1 MSAQG
6 GWRCGRAGPGSAS
19 VTATWTSWPPRSSA
33 ESWAAVQHWPYRR
46 LDILGQQRGHSGM
59 APLSATAPSPSCP
72 LAHRGLLTSRTAP
85 NPQPSSAPVSAGV
98 VDLYQHH
105 AVRCTWG
112 GPSLHQPQYPLSAA
126 AYTGFRLVNGDSDC
140 TGRVE
145 VEAQGVWGP
154 LCATA
159 WDLPDAHVLCHH
171 LGCGSAISLPPPG
184 HFGTGMGTLRRDALR
199 CSGNERHPG
208 ECPVE
213 VLGQPACPTGHTAA
227 VNCSGEC
234 GDQGE
239 LQQVGSNACSHCT
252 ARLLQVS
259 PSP

>member
-85 NPQPSSAPVSAGV
+85 NPLPSSAPVSAGV

-105 AVRCTWG
+105 AVRCRWG
-112 GPSLHQPQYPLSAA
+112 RALDPPTPVSSLCCSLHWVPA
-126 AYTGFRLVNGDSDC
+126 GEWRFRLHWASGGGG
-140 TGRVE
+140 TR
-145 VEAQGVWGP
+145 GVGAPVCHCLGP
-154 LCATA
+154 A
-159 WDLPDAHVLCHH
+159 
-171 LGCGSAISLPPPG
+171 
-184 HFGTGMGTLRRDALR
+184 
-199 CSGNERHPG
+199 
-208 ECPVE
+208 
-213 VLGQPACPTGHTAA
+213 
-227 VNCSGEC
+227 
-234 GDQGE
+234 
-239 LQQVGSNACSHCT
+239 
-252 ARLLQVS
+252 
-259 PSP
+259 